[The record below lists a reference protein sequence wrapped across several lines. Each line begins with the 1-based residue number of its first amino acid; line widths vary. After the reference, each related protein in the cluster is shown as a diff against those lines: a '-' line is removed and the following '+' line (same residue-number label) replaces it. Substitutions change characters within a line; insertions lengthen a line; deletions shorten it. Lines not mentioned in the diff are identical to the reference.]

1 MSPSSDRNL
10 IYEKYGTS
18 LTRWSADK
26 FSDTCR
32 KIIIRNFDYGEAADE
47 FDDTFVPKK
56 WFSWKNVFKKLK
68 GEQISVE
75 GAGVRNGC
83 RAEVTFSYDL
93 DEEEFRGLVFGGE
106 DKKYGGLIYNPEFE
120 GLFKKLG
127 VSAPDDGE
135 DDDPDGP
142 GDEDADDPDEPGGA
156 AKRPGGE
163 DADDPD
169 GPGGATKKA
178 GGEDADDP
186 DDVKAESSARDAL
199 MRAYR
204 RIIMEQADSLNV
216 KVIFSFAVIMAPGV
230 IGEQA
235 GDAPASDAPAPAAP
249 KMRAK
254 DYLNPN
260 YITEFKGD
268 IRLEFNGVPLEK
280 SVGTARLQPKRTKD
294 MDMKPRFSL
303 QDAMKSLWTDTMKAP
318 SDFGIVGVA
327 AKRMINGAVGG
338 LAHGLVDGFAV
349 ERRREFSVT
358 IESAFAYTNSLK
370 AAKGKGGAQQKPGGG
385 DGAEGNGGAGDGVD
399 VTKMVEDAFAAANL
413 DLKFMV
419 DDQYATGKFLK
430 VEILTPDEKK
440 KLIRFYFKY
449 D

>member
-18 LTRWSADK
+18 LTRWNADK

-127 VSAPDDGE
+127 VSAPDDDEG
-135 DDDPDGP
+135 DDPNGP

-156 AKRPGGE
+156 PKRP
-163 DADDPD
+163 
-169 GPGGATKKA
+169 

-204 RIIMEQADSLNV
+204 RIITEQADSLNV

-235 GDAPASDAPAPAAP
+235 GDAPVADAPAPAAP

-327 AKRMINGAVGG
+327 AKKMINGAVGG

-385 DGAEGNGGAGDGVD
+385 AEGDGNGGAGSGID

-413 DLKFMV
+413 DLKFTV

>member
-26 FSDTCR
+26 FSDVCR
-32 KIIIRNFDYGEAADE
+32 KIIIRDFDYGEAADE

-135 DDDPDGP
+135 DDDLDGP

-169 GPGGATKKA
+169 
-178 GGEDADDP
+178 
-186 DDVKAESSARDAL
+186 DVKAESSARDAL

-204 RIIMEQADSLNV
+204 RIITEQADSLNV

-327 AKRMINGAVGG
+327 AKKMINGAVGG

-358 IESAFAYTNSLK
+358 IESAFAYTNNLK
-370 AAKGKGGAQQKPGGG
+370 AAKGEGQGRRAAEAWGRRRGRGQGWRRRRNRCGEDGRGRVRRGEPGPEVHG
-385 DGAEGNGGAGDGVD
+385 
-399 VTKMVEDAFAAANL
+399 
-413 DLKFMV
+413 
-419 DDQYATGKFLK
+419 
-430 VEILTPDEKK
+430 
-440 KLIRFYFKY
+440 R
-449 D
+449 

>member
-18 LTRWSADK
+18 LTRWNADK

-32 KIIIRNFDYGEAADE
+32 KIIIRDFDYGEAADE

-127 VSAPDDGE
+127 VSAPDDDEG
-135 DDDPDGP
+135 DDPDGP

-169 GPGGATKKA
+169 
-178 GGEDADDP
+178 
-186 DDVKAESSARDAL
+186 DVKAESSTRDAL
-199 MRAYR
+199 MCAYR
-204 RIIMEQADSLNV
+204 RIIMEQADSLSV

-327 AKRMINGAVGG
+327 AKKMINGAVGG

-385 DGAEGNGGAGDGVD
+385 AEGEGEDGADGGID
-399 VTKMVEDAFAAANL
+399 VAKMVEDAFAAANL
-413 DLKFMV
+413 DLKFTV

-430 VEILTPDEKK
+430 VEILSPDEKK